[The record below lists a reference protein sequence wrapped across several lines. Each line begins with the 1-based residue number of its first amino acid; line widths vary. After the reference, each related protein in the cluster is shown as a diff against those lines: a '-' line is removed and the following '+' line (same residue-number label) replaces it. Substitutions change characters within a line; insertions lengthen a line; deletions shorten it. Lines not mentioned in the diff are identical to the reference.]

1 MAPAAAWPS
10 VVEEEWGWLRADD
23 AYHATFWVEEWPRIP
38 VRPDFLSPLL
48 LGSRAT
54 RTVSLTVEAVPP
66 GKAAR
71 QVEAARTAD
80 LADEELRRRGGFL
93 SSARRRQAEGVARRE
108 EELADGHADCRFSG
122 YITVSAPDP
131 DTLEDA
137 RGEVE
142 QLAQQCRLQLTRL
155 RGQQAEAFTWTL
167 PLGRGLR

>member
-1 MAPAAAWPS
+1 
-10 VVEEEWGWLRADD
+10 
-23 AYHATFWVEEWPRIP
+23 FWVGEWPRIP
-38 VRPDFLSPLL
+38 VRHDFLSPLL

-66 GKAAR
+66 GRAAR

-93 SSARRRQAEGVARRE
+93 SSARRRRQAEGVARRE
-108 EELADGHADCRFSG
+108 EELADGHSDCRFSG
-122 YITVSAPDP
+122 YLTVSAPDP
-131 DTLEDA
+131 EALEDA
-137 RGEVE
+137 CGEVE

-167 PLGRGLR
+167 PLARGLR